1 MSNTVLAGLVAIAC
15 MVIMYLSTC
24 IKNKL
29 VKGSLLWV
37 TLCIFLISS
46 IYVML
51 DLWFDNFPR
60 WLRTFFPGF

>member
-1 MSNTVLAGLVAIAC
+1 MSNTILAGLVAIAC
-15 MVIMYLSTC
+15 MVIMYLSTW

-60 WLRTFFPGF
+60 WLRNFFPGF